1 MKLSTKGRYGTRAML
16 DLAMHYGEGPILLK
30 DIAKRQQLSERYLE
44 QLVLSLKAGG
54 LLKSV
59 RGAKG
64 GFTLAKPPSQ
74 IKLVDII
81 QTLEGTICPV
91 ACVDDPDSC
100 SRVDQCVTRDIWGQ
114 VGRAITQVLTSKTLS
129 DLVTQQKEKNKTQ
142 KAMYYI

>member
-16 DLAMHYGEGPILLK
+16 DLAIHYGEGPILLK
-30 DIAKRQQLSERYLE
+30 DIAKRQQISERYLE

-64 GFTLAKPPSQ
+64 GFILAKAPSE
-74 IKLVDII
+74 IKLIDIV

-91 ACVDDPDSC
+91 ACVDDPNSC
-100 SRVDQCVTRDIWGQ
+100 SRVDQCVTRDIWGELGQ
-114 VGRAITQVLTSKTLS
+114 AITQVLDSKTLS
-129 DLVTQQKEKNKTQ
+129 DLTRQQKEKDQRHKI
-142 KAMYYI
+142 MYYI

>member
-16 DLAMHYGEGPILLK
+16 DLAIHYGEGPILLK
-30 DIAKRQQLSERYLE
+30 DIAKRQQISERYLE
-44 QLVLSLKAGG
+44 QLALSLKAGG

-64 GFTLAKPPSQ
+64 GFILAKPPVE
-74 IKLVDII
+74 IKLINIV
-81 QTLEGTICPV
+81 QTLEGIICPV

-100 SRVDQCVTRDIWGQ
+100 SRVDQCATRDIWGELGQ
-114 VGRAITQVLTSKTLS
+114 AIIQVLDSKTLS
-129 DLVTQQKEKNKTQ
+129 DLVSQQKEKDQTH